1 MPPSA
6 HADRKAG
13 GLARYSPYRS
23 GPGNAHRKLTVKNM
37 AEIEELQA
45 QLLALKEQAAKTEAE
60 IAELK
65 KTNDSLSSDL
75 KDAREINK
83 RLILNPPSAGG
94 KAAEDGTEEEEDE
107 RTPEEI
113 LEAEV
118 IAATNE
124 SIDKALNRICGRAP
138 KSEAEPGSR
147 NSSRNHQR

>member
-1 MPPSA
+1 
-6 HADRKAG
+6 
-13 GLARYSPYRS
+13 
-23 GPGNAHRKLTVKNM
+23 M

-65 KTNDSLSSDL
+65 KTNDSLTSDL

-94 KAAEDGTEEEEDE
+94 KPAEDGDDEEEED

-118 IAATNE
+118 IAATDE
-124 SIDKALNRICGRAP
+124 SINKALNRICGRAP
-138 KSEAEPGSR
+138 KSEEPPGSR
-147 NSSRNHQR
+147 GSSRNHQR

>member
-1 MPPSA
+1 
-6 HADRKAG
+6 
-13 GLARYSPYRS
+13 
-23 GPGNAHRKLTVKNM
+23 M

-65 KTNDSLSSDL
+65 KTNDSLNSDL

-94 KAAEDGTEEEEDE
+94 KTAEDGSDEEEDE

-118 IAATNE
+118 AAATDE
-124 SIDKALNRICGRAP
+124 AIGKALHRICGRAP
-138 KSEAEPGSR
+138 KGEADPGSR